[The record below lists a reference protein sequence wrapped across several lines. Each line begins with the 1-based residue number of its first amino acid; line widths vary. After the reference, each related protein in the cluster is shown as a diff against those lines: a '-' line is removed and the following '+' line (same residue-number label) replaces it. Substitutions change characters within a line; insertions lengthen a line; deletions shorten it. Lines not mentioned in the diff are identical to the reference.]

1 MTNWQRINT
10 LNEDTAR
17 ADLLKCCGS
26 ARWTDAML
34 AQRPFPSLDN
44 MIQSAHEIWA
54 TLNRE
59 DYLEAFSH
67 HPRIGEKSLR
77 EKFATTA
84 AWASNEQS
92 GVTTAPD
99 TIIKELARLN
109 DDYYNKFGYIFII
122 CATGKSAQEMLTIL
136 KTRLPNPPELEL
148 PIAANEQKK
157 ITELR
162 LRKL

>member
-10 LNEDTAR
+10 ADVDTAR

-26 ARWTDAML
+26 TRWTTAML
-34 AQRPFPSLDN
+34 AKRPFPSLDA
-44 MIQSAHEIWA
+44 MIQSAHEIWD

-59 DYLEAFSH
+59 DYLEAFTH

-77 EKFATTA
+77 EKFAPTA
-84 AWASNEQS
+84 SWASNEQAGIS
-92 GVTTAPD
+92 AATD
-99 TIIKELARLN
+99 SIIQELARLN
-109 DDYYNKFGYIFII
+109 DDYYTKFGYIFII

-136 KTRLPNPPELEL
+136 KTRLPNPPESEL